1 MFGKKDKDP
10 TEVAEPTSYLTQF
23 LMVVGTGVVLFCL
36 MILYLYWVQEKLL
49 YVPNSPIQFI
59 EQNPPRYQ
67 SPAVRD
73 LKFEDIS
80 VPTTGGF
87 TLHGWLMTHGDTYKG
102 KDTIVFMHENAG
114 NIGLRLDYFE
124 PMCKNLNVN
133 MLCFGYRGYGRS
145 TGTPTEA
152 GIQDDALKIAE
163 YVKTCEHIDKDRVY
177 LIGRSLG
184 GAVAI
189 HLIAQKTYSDLF
201 KGVIIENTFSSIGE
215 MAEKLFPF
223 LKYVPK
229 QYILKMNW
237 DSLARVKE
245 WPSDVP
251 ILFVTGD

>member
-1 MFGKKDKDP
+1 
-10 TEVAEPTSYLTQF
+10 
-23 LMVVGTGVVLFCL
+23 MVVGTGVVLFCL